1 MDINELLAI
10 YKRDRPDVFSRL
22 PLPKELAKE
31 LGVPVSDEVVHLN
44 TYLRAFLQVR
54 EEPIENIVEK
64 KELTIEVSKD
74 QHLHVERLEVE
85 TH

>member
-54 EEPIENIVEK
+54 EEPIENM
-64 KELTIEVSKD
+64 KETKALSIESQPIKD
-74 QHLHVERLEVE
+74 EDCEGHQGEA
-85 TH
+85 